1 MTATPRTLAAKA
13 PSAPVLAPWGY
24 VGRFDE
30 TRRVLPGAAAPWFAE
45 LRQRGFARFAAAG
58 LPGPKSEEWRYTTL
72 NALRNT
78 DFALA
83 PRSVNGIRAAGLPAT
98 VAAGQAAHRL
108 VFVNGWYRPDL
119 SRIGTLPAGV
129 EITTLA
135 QAAGER
141 PDLLRDR
148 LGSLADAG
156 GLPMVALN
164 TAFMNDGVVLRIAKG
179 VVLENPLV
187 VLCIGDASGAPVA
200 YHPRH
205 LFVAEAGSQATI
217 VEHHIG
223 LGQGAYFANSATEI
237 LVEEGA
243 VLRHC
248 KIQDETTAAFHLA
261 TTMARVARGGNFDSF
276 VFAQGGRL
284 ARNEIR
290 VELAGEGAGCRL
302 NGGYLGK
309 GKQHV
314 DNTTVIDHRSPGT
327 SSRETY
333 KGVLDGAA
341 RAVFQGRIVVWP
353 GAQKSDGQ
361 QLNNTLLLSTGAE
374 IDTKPALDIRADDV
388 KCSHGATVGEL
399 DDEQLFYLR
408 SRGIPEERARRILV
422 EAFLGDVIDGIALA
436 GLREPL
442 EEMVARW
449 MLPEAG
455 RS

>member
-1 MTATPRTLAAKA
+1 MTATPRPVIHAPAA
-13 PSAPVLAPWGY
+13 PIMAPWNY
-24 VGRFDE
+24 IGRFE
-30 TRRVLPGAAAPWFAE
+30 EMRHGLPGAGTPWLTTLRERAFAHLAA
-45 LRQRGFARFAAAG
+45 RG
-58 LPGPKSEEWRYTTL
+58 LPGPKNEEWRHTSL
-72 NALRNT
+72 NALLKA

-83 PRSVNGIRAAGLPAT
+83 PRTVNGIRAERLPTT

-119 SRIGTLPAGV
+119 SRLGTLPDGI
-129 EITTLA
+129 EITTMA
-135 QAAGER
+135 QAATEH
-141 PDLLRDR
+141 PELLRDR
-148 LGSLADAG
+148 LGSLAEPD

-164 TAFMNDGVVLRIAKG
+164 TAFMNDGVVLRLGKG
-179 VVLENPLV
+179 AVLADPLV
-187 VLCIGDASGAPVA
+187 VLFIGDASEAQVA

-223 LGQGAYFANSATEI
+223 LGAGAYFANSATEV
-237 LVEEGA
+237 LVGDGA
-243 VLRHC
+243 ILRHC
-248 KIQDETTAAFHLA
+248 KIQDEAETAFHLA
-261 TTMARVARGGNFDSF
+261 TTVARVARDGNFDSF

-290 VELAGEGAGCRL
+290 VALAGEGAGCRL
-302 NGGYLGK
+302 NGGYLAK
-309 GKQHV
+309 GKQIT
-314 DNTTVIDHRSPGT
+314 DNTTVIDHRAPNT

-333 KGVLDGAA
+333 KGVLDGDA
-341 RAVFQGRIVVWP
+341 RAVFQGRIVVRP

-374 IDTKPALDIRADDV
+374 IDTKPALDIHADDV

-422 EAFLGDVIDGIALA
+422 EAFLGVVIDGIALA

-442 EEMVARW
+442 EEMVAHW
-449 MLPEAG
+449 MNG
-455 RS
+455 

>member
-1 MTATPRTLAAKA
+1 MTAAPRIPAAKA
-13 PSAPVLAPWGY
+13 TPKPAPWGF

-30 TRRVLPGAAAPWFAE
+30 TRASLPGAAAPWFAA
-45 LRQRGFARFAAAG
+45 LRERGLARFADTG
-58 LPGPKSEEWRYTTL
+58 LPGPKNEDWRYTTL
-72 NALRNT
+72 NALQKT

-83 PRSVNGIRAAGLPAT
+83 PRSVNGIRADGLPAT

-119 SRIGTLPAGV
+119 SSLGTLPKGA
-129 EITTLA
+129 EIATLA
-135 QAAGER
+135 QAAAER
-141 PDLLRDR
+141 PELIEGR
-148 LGSLADAG
+148 LGSLAEAG

-164 TAFMNDGVVLRIAKG
+164 TAFMNDGVVLRLAKG
-179 VVLENPLV
+179 VVLQNPLV
-187 VLCIGDASGAPVA
+187 VLFIGDPSEAAVA

-223 LGQGAYFANSATEI
+223 IGRGAYFANSTTEI

-248 KIQDETTAAFHLA
+248 KIQDESPEAFHLA
-261 TTMARVARGGNFDSF
+261 TTAARVAGGGNFDSF
-276 VFAQGGRL
+276 VFAQGGRV

-302 NGGYLGK
+302 NGGYLAK
-309 GKQHV
+309 GKQHI
-314 DNTTVIDHRSPGT
+314 DNTTVIDHRSPAT

-333 KGVLDGAA
+333 KGVIDGHA
-341 RAVFQGRIVVWP
+341 RGVFQGRIVVRP
-353 GAQKSDGQ
+353 HAQKSDGH

-374 IDTKPALDIRADDV
+374 IDTKPALDIQADDV
-388 KCSHGATVGEL
+388 KCSHGATAGEL

-442 EEMVARW
+442 EEMVAHW
-449 MLPEAG
+449 MNG
-455 RS
+455 